1 MAEKRIIIATA
12 RFADYETYAAF
23 WRNKDL
29 AWHQETGSQ
38 LLSRL
43 REQSGEAAKLL
54 DNWIYKRSCFFSGHD
69 DPNDSWCSSQVNRN
83 LEDLKKDISYA
94 EKYDQPLSV
103 YAVYE
108 GIGAWV
114 ALGSKELF
122 LVEHEG
128 YLRDYTPAKD
138 YSGMSVGE
146 IRALASGTNV
156 STPVPATVPDGL
168 SANLIH
174 QNADAARQQLTDLE
188 SQLKDAREGRSAE
201 LAALKEEAERAM
213 KALEEKKQALMDTLN
228 AKKKELQQQ
237 VEVMNDQIFLL
248 ESQIYAIRCYAGEVV
263 NFAQLRKGRNAAD
276 TEPIVLHQKLRYL
289 DEEMGRLTSI
299 YEMDTSELNY
309 FEDFL
314 SASPVALDVF
324 APNERCVT
332 LVRLSRTGRRFKM
345 SEKYANMLEEYR
357 LYHGNTVG
365 IVIRN
370 GENVYIGWT
379 DAAQVHVTDDFIMEV
394 DPKAF
399 HVNND
404 FIGQETEAQREQRLV
419 KERADARQVAAELV
433 SRIFIF
439 NILQGI
445 VDNSDLLPLPEG
457 ITISRESVYVKF
469 SMADKW
475 LSDNRFGSFADIVQR
490 CNEPEL
496 HKGDTVLT
504 VQFLRP
510 KNENH
515 NIYRQ
520 WSNDRGRGEK
530 NRTWDCSVSDCQV
543 YSINLVEYDEPRQR
557 TYYQFRMPGTFGE
570 ADRWING
577 VTNGDGSTLDEKQTK
592 ILETKWER
600 DPHFF
605 VSVKKM
611 ESNSGTARSNF
622 EIYPDEV
629 INLTYMNSVWLEYA
643 INNRNLGGWVVGH
656 QAVDYAYGIRYLNT
670 ALEHVRHR
678 EAEETA
684 LLNEADP
691 TFLSTHPDWPVQL
704 SEWKLT
710 TGTRRLT
717 PRSAKQFLR
726 SLAH

>member
-1 MAEKRIIIATA
+1 
-12 RFADYETYAAF
+12 
-23 WRNKDL
+23 
-29 AWHQETGSQ
+29 
-38 LLSRL
+38 
-43 REQSGEAAKLL
+43 
-54 DNWIYKRSCFFSGHD
+54 
-69 DPNDSWCSSQVNRN
+69 
-83 LEDLKKDISYA
+83 
-94 EKYDQPLSV
+94 
-103 YAVYE
+103 
-108 GIGAWV
+108 
-114 ALGSKELF
+114 
-122 LVEHEG
+122 
-128 YLRDYTPAKD
+128 
-138 YSGMSVGE
+138 
-146 IRALASGTNV
+146 
-156 STPVPATVPDGL
+156 
-168 SANLIH
+168 
-174 QNADAARQQLTDLE
+174 
-188 SQLKDAREGRSAE
+188 
-201 LAALKEEAERAM
+201 
-213 KALEEKKQALMDTLN
+213 
-228 AKKKELQQQ
+228 
-237 VEVMNDQIFLL
+237 
-248 ESQIYAIRCYAGEVV
+248 
-263 NFAQLRKGRNAAD
+263 
-276 TEPIVLHQKLRYL
+276 
-289 DEEMGRLTSI
+289 
-299 YEMDTSELNY
+299 
-309 FEDFL
+309 
-314 SASPVALDVF
+314 
-324 APNERCVT
+324 
-332 LVRLSRTGRRFKM
+332 
-345 SEKYANMLEEYR
+345 MLEEYR

-379 DAAQVHVTDDFIMEV
+379 DAEQVHVTDDFIMEV

-404 FIGQETEAQREQRLV
+404 FIGQETEAERETRLIQ
-419 KERADARQVAAELV
+419 ERTTARQVAAELV

-457 ITISRESVYVKF
+457 ITISRESEYVKF

-475 LSDNRFGSFADIVQR
+475 LSDNRFGSFADIVKR

-605 VSVKKM
+605 VSVKKA

-691 TFLSTHPDWPVQL
+691 TFLSTHPDWPVHL

>member
-1 MAEKRIIIATA
+1 MSEKRTIIATA
-12 RFADYETYAAF
+12 RFADYEAYDAF
-23 WRNKDL
+23 WRSKDL
-29 AWHQETGSQ
+29 AWHNETGKQ
-38 LLSRL
+38 LLTQL
-43 REQSGEAAKLL
+43 REQSREAAKLL
-54 DNWIYKRSCFFSGHD
+54 DNWIYQKTCYFSGSPD
-69 DPNDSWCSSQVNRN
+69 DFFCKSQLDRQ
-83 LEDLKKDISYA
+83 LADLKKAVSYA
-94 EKYDQPLSV
+94 EKYDQPLNV

-114 ALGSKELF
+114 ALGNREFF
-122 LVEHEG
+122 LVEHED
-128 YLRDYTPAKD
+128 YLRDYMPVKD

-146 IRALASGTNV
+146 IRALSSGTNV

-174 QNADAARQQLTDLE
+174 ENVNAAKQQLTDLE
-188 SQLKDAREGRSAE
+188 SQLKDARENRSAE

-314 SASPVALDVF
+314 SASPVALNVF

-379 DAAQVHVTDDFIMEV
+379 DAEQVHVTDDFIMEV

-404 FIGQETEAQREQRLV
+404 FIGQETESERETRLIQ
-419 KERADARQVAAELV
+419 ERTNARQIASELV

-457 ITISRESVYVKF
+457 ITISKESEYVKF

-475 LSDNRFGSFADIVQR
+475 LSDNRFGSFADIVKR

-510 KNENH
+510 QYENR

-520 WSNDRGRGEK
+520 WQNDRGRGEK
-530 NRTWDCSVSDCQV
+530 NRTWDCSVSDCHV
-543 YSINLVEYDEPRQR
+543 YPVNLVEYDEPRQR
-557 TYYQFRMPGTFGE
+557 TYYRYKGI
-570 ADRWING
+570 RC
-577 VTNGDGSTLDEKQTK
+577 VTNGDGSSLSEDSEIT
-592 ILETKWER
+592 ETKWESN
-600 DPHFF
+600 PHFF
-605 VSVKKM
+605 VSVKKA
-611 ESNSGTARSNF
+611 ESNSGTARANF

-629 INLTYMNSVWLEYA
+629 INLTYMNSIWLEYA
-643 INNRNLGGWVVGH
+643 INNRNLGGWVVGG
-656 QAVDYAYGIRYLNT
+656 QPVDYAYGIRYLNI
-670 ALEHVRHR
+670 ALEYVRRR
-678 EAEETA
+678 EAEDA
-684 LLNEADP
+684 LLLNEADP
-691 TFLSTHPDWPVQL
+691 SFISTHPDWPVQL

-710 TGTRRLT
+710 TGIRRLT
-717 PRSAKQFLR
+717 TRSTKQFLK
-726 SLAH
+726 SLAAGKE

>member
-1 MAEKRIIIATA
+1 MPDKRKIIATA

-23 WRNKDL
+23 WQGKDL
-29 AWHQETGSQ
+29 AWHQETGKQ
-38 LLSRL
+38 LLNQL
-43 REQSGEAAKLL
+43 REQSGVAAKLL
-54 DNWIYKRSCFFSGHD
+54 DDWIYKRSCFFSD
-69 DPNDSWCSSQVNRN
+69 YDPNDSWCESQINRQ
-83 LEDLKKDISYA
+83 LEGLKKAISYA
-94 EKYDQPLSV
+94 EKYDQSINV

-114 ALGSKELF
+114 TLGSKEFF

-128 YLRDYTPAKD
+128 YLRDYTPIKD
-138 YSGMSVGE
+138 YSHMSVGE

-168 SANLIH
+168 SANLIRH
-174 QNADAARQQLTDLE
+174 NLDAAKQELNDLE
-188 SQLKDAREGRSAE
+188 SQLKDVREERSSE
-201 LAALKEEAERAM
+201 LAALKEEVERAL
-213 KALEEKKQALMDTLN
+213 KALEEKKQTFMDTLN
-228 AKKKELQQQ
+228 AKKKELQLQ

-263 NFAQLRKGRNAAD
+263 NFAQLRKGSNAAD
-276 TEPIVLHQKLRYL
+276 TEPIVLHQKLRFL

-299 YEMDTSELNY
+299 YELDCSELRY
-309 FEDFL
+309 FEEFL
-314 SASPVALDVF
+314 TASPVALEVF

-332 LVRLSRTGRRFKM
+332 LVRLSRTGQRFQM
-345 SEKYANMLEEYR
+345 SAKYANMLEEYR
-357 LYHGNTVG
+357 LFHGNTVG

-379 DAAQVHVTDDFIMEV
+379 DAEQVHVTDDFIMEI

-404 FIGQETEAQREQRLV
+404 YIGQETDAQREMRLA
-419 KERADARQVAAELV
+419 KERAIARQVASELV

-457 ITISRESVYVKF
+457 VAISRESEYVRF

-475 LSDNRFGSFADIVQR
+475 LSDNRFGSFADIVKR

-510 KNENH
+510 QYEDL
-515 NIYRQ
+515 YRQ
-520 WSNDRGRGEK
+520 WQNDRGRGDK
-530 NRTWDCSVSDCQV
+530 NRTWDCSVSDCRV
-543 YSINLVEYDEPRQR
+543 YPVNLVEYDEPRQR
-557 TYYQFRMPGTFGE
+557 TYYRY
-570 ADRWING
+570 NG
-577 VTNGDGSTLDEKQTK
+577 MRYVTNGDGSSLITDAEV
-592 ILETKWER
+592 IETKWES

-605 VSVKKM
+605 VSVKKTQ
-611 ESNSGTARSNF
+611 SNSGTARSNF

-643 INNRNLGGWVVGH
+643 INNRNLGGWIVGGK
-656 QAVDYAYGIRYLNT
+656 AVDYAYGIRYLNT
-670 ALEHVRHR
+670 ALEHVRRR
-678 EAEETA
+678 EAKEA
-684 LLNEADP
+684 GLLNEADP
-691 TFLSTHPDWPVQL
+691 SFISTHPDWPVQL

-710 TGTRRLT
+710 TGTRHLS
-717 PRSAKQFLR
+717 PRSTKQFLR
-726 SLAH
+726 SLM

>member
-1 MAEKRIIIATA
+1 MAEKRTIIATA
-12 RFADYETYAAF
+12 RFADYETYTAF
-23 WRNKDL
+23 WQSKDL
-29 AWHQETGSQ
+29 AWHQETGRQ
-38 LLSRL
+38 LLTKL

-54 DNWIYKRSCFFSGHD
+54 DGWIYKRSCFFSSYD
-69 DPNDSWCSSQVNRN
+69 DPNDSWCSSQVNRQ

-94 EKYDQPLSV
+94 EKYDQPLNV

-108 GIGAWV
+108 GIGVWV
-114 ALGSKELF
+114 ALGSKEFF

-128 YLRDYTPAKD
+128 YLRDYTPVKD

-146 IRALASGTNV
+146 IRALSSGTNI

-168 SANLIH
+168 SAKLIH

-213 KALEEKKQALMDTLN
+213 KALEEKKQALMDMLN

-299 YEMDTSELNY
+299 YEMDTSDLNY

-345 SEKYANMLEEYR
+345 SEIYANMLEEYR

-379 DAAQVHVTDDFIMEV
+379 DAEQVHVTDDFIMEV

-404 FIGQETEAQREQRLV
+404 FIGQETEAERETRLIQ
-419 KERADARQVAAELV
+419 ERTTARQVAAELV

-457 ITISRESVYVKF
+457 ITISRESEYVKF

-475 LSDNRFGSFADIVQR
+475 LSDNRFGSFADIVER

-510 KNENH
+510 QYENR

-520 WSNDRGRGEK
+520 WQNDRGRGDK
-530 NRTWDCSVSDCQV
+530 NRTWDCSVSDCRV
-543 YSINLVEYDEPRQR
+543 YPINLAEYDEPRQR
-557 TYYQFRMPGTFGE
+557 TYYRY
-570 ADRWING
+570 NG
-577 VTNGDGSTLDEKQTK
+577 IRYVTNGDGSNLSEDSE
-592 ILETKWER
+592 IIETKWER

-605 VSVKKM
+605 VSVKKT

-670 ALEHVRHR
+670 ALEHVRRR
-678 EAEETA
+678 EAEESA

-691 TFLSTHPDWPVQL
+691 TYISTHPEWPVQL
-704 SEWKLT
+704 SEWKLA
-710 TGTRRLT
+710 TGIRRLT
-717 PRSAKQFLR
+717 PRSTKQFLR
-726 SLAH
+726 SLAQ

>member
-1 MAEKRIIIATA
+1 MSEKKTIIAAA
-12 RFADYETYAAF
+12 RFADFETYATF
-23 WRNKDL
+23 WQGKDL
-29 AWHQETGSQ
+29 AWHQETGQQ
-38 LLSRL
+38 LLIHL
-43 REQSGEAAKLL
+43 RKQSCDAAELL
-54 DNWIYKRSCFFSGHD
+54 ADWIYKKTLYFSGSAD
-69 DPNDSWCSSQVNRN
+69 DSFCKSQIKRQ
-83 LEDLKKDISYA
+83 LEKLKKAISYA
-94 EKYDQPLSV
+94 EKYDQSLNV

-108 GIGAWV
+108 GVGAWV
-114 ALGSKELF
+114 ALGSKEFF
-122 LVEHEG
+122 LVKHES
-128 YLRDYTPAKD
+128 YLRDYTPVKD

-146 IRALASGTNV
+146 IRALSSGTNV

-168 SANLIH
+168 SAKLIH
-174 QNADAARQQLTDLE
+174 QSVDAAKQQLTDLE
-188 SQLKDAREGRSAE
+188 SQLKDAKEERSAE
-201 LAALKEEAERAM
+201 LAVLKEEAERAM

-228 AKKKELQQQ
+228 AKKKELQLQ
-237 VEVMNDQIFLL
+237 VESMNDQIFLL

-263 NFAQLRKGRNAAD
+263 NFAQLRKGQNAAD

-299 YEMDTSELNY
+299 YELDTSELTY

-314 SASPVALDVF
+314 SVSPVALDIF

-332 LVRLSRTGRRFKM
+332 LVRLSRTGKRFQM

-357 LYHGNTVG
+357 MYHSNTVG

-379 DAAQVHVTDDFIMEV
+379 DADKVHVTDDFIMEV

-404 FIGQETEAQREQRLV
+404 FIGQETESQREQRLIE
-419 KERADARQVAAELV
+419 ERTLARQVATELV

-457 ITISRESVYVKF
+457 ITISRESEYVKF

-475 LSDNRFGSFADIVQR
+475 LSDNRFGSFAGIIKR

-496 HKGDTVLT
+496 RKGDAVLT

-510 KNENH
+510 QNGDR

-520 WSNDRGRGEK
+520 WHNDRGRGEK
-530 NRTWDCSVSDCQV
+530 NRTWDCSVSDCHV
-543 YSINLVEYDEPRQR
+543 YPINLVEYDKPRQR
-557 TYYQFRMPGTFGE
+557 TYYQFCVSSTPGK
-570 ADRWING
+570 APHWVNG
-577 VTNGDGSTLDEKQTK
+577 VADGDGSTLDKMQTR
-592 ILETKWER
+592 ILETKWES

-605 VSVKKM
+605 VSVKKA
-611 ESNSGTARSNF
+611 ESWSGTARANF
-622 EIYPDEV
+622 EVYPDEV

-643 INNRNLGGWVVGH
+643 INNRNLGGWVVGG

-670 ALEHVRHR
+670 ALEYVRRR
-678 EAEETA
+678 EKEESA
-684 LLNEADP
+684 LLSEADP
-691 TFLSTHPDWPVQL
+691 AFISTHPDWPVQL

-710 TGTRRLT
+710 AGTRNLT
-717 PRSAKQFLR
+717 LRSAKQFLR
-726 SLAH
+726 YLSH

>member
-1 MAEKRIIIATA
+1 MSEKKIFIATA
-12 RFADYETYAAF
+12 RFASFETYAAF
-23 WRNKDL
+23 WRGKDL
-29 AWHQETGSQ
+29 AWQEETGRM
-38 LLSRL
+38 LLSL
-43 REQSGEAAKLL
+43 LNKQSPAAAKLL
-54 DNWIYKRSCFFSGHD
+54 DNWIYRKTCYFSGDSD
-69 DPNDSWCSSQVNRN
+69 DYFYKSQLDRQLTELRN
-83 LEDLKKDISYA
+83 AISYA
-94 EKYDQPLSV
+94 EKYDQPINV

-114 ALGSKELF
+114 ALGSKEFF

-128 YLRDYTPAKD
+128 YLRDYTPIKD
-138 YSGMSVGE
+138 YSHMSVGE
-146 IRALASGTNV
+146 IRLLSSGANI

-168 SANLIH
+168 SANLIR
-174 QNADAARQQLTDLE
+174 QNVDATEQELSDLE
-188 SQLKDAREGRSAE
+188 SQLRDAREERSAE
-201 LAALKEEAERAM
+201 LAALKAEVERAM
-213 KALEEKKQALMDTLN
+213 KALKEKKQALMDTLS
-228 AKKKELQQQ
+228 AKKKELQLQ
-237 VEVMNDQIFLL
+237 VEAMNDQIFLL

-263 NFAQLRKGRNAAD
+263 NFAQLRKGSNAAD
-276 TEPIVLHQKLRYL
+276 TEPIVLHQKLRFL

-299 YEMDTSELNY
+299 YELDCSELRY
-309 FEDFL
+309 FEEFL
-314 SASPVALDVF
+314 TASPVALEVF

-332 LVRLSRTGRRFKM
+332 LVRLSRTGQRFQM
-345 SEKYANMLEEYR
+345 SDKYANMLEEYR
-357 LYHGNTVG
+357 LFHGNTVG

-379 DAAQVHVTDDFIMEV
+379 DAEQVHVTDDFIMEI

-404 FIGQETEAQREQRLV
+404 FIGQETEAQREKRLIE
-419 KERADARQVAAELV
+419 ERAIARQVASELV

-457 ITISRESVYVKF
+457 ITISRESDYVKF

-577 VTNGDGSTLDEKQTK
+577 VTNGDGSTLDEKKTK

-605 VSVKKM
+605 VSVKKT
-611 ESNSGTARSNF
+611 ESNSGTARANF

-629 INLTYMNSVWLEYA
+629 INLTYMNSVWMEYA
-643 INNRNLGGWVVGH
+643 INNRNLGGWIVGGK
-656 QAVDYAYGIRYLNT
+656 AVDYAYGIRYLNT
-670 ALEHVRHR
+670 ALEQVRRR
-678 EAEETA
+678 EAEEA
-684 LLNEADP
+684 GLLNEADP
-691 TFLSTHPDWPVQL
+691 SFISTHPDWPVQL
-704 SEWKLT
+704 SEWKLA
-710 TGTRRLT
+710 TGTRHLS
-717 PRSAKQFLR
+717 PRSTKRFLR
-726 SLAH
+726 SLM

>member
-1 MAEKRIIIATA
+1 MAEKRTIIATA

-23 WRNKDL
+23 WRSKDL

-69 DPNDSWCSSQVNRN
+69 DSNDSWCSSQVNRK

-128 YLRDYTPAKD
+128 YLRDYTPTKD

-345 SEKYANMLEEYR
+345 SETYANMLEEYR

-379 DAAQVHVTDDFIMEV
+379 DAEQVHVTDDFIMEV

-404 FIGQETEAQREQRLV
+404 FIGQETEAERETRLIQ
-419 KERADARQVAAELV
+419 ERTTARQVAAELV

-457 ITISRESVYVKF
+457 ITISRESEYVKF

-475 LSDNRFGSFADIVQR
+475 LSDNRFGSFADIVKR

-605 VSVKKM
+605 VSVKKA

-691 TFLSTHPDWPVQL
+691 TFLSTHPDWPVHL

-726 SLAH
+726 SLAP

>member
-1 MAEKRIIIATA
+1 MPDKRKIIATA

-23 WRNKDL
+23 WRGKDL
-29 AWHQETGSQ
+29 AWHQETGKQ
-38 LLSRL
+38 LLNQL
-43 REQSGEAAKLL
+43 REQSGVAAKLL
-54 DNWIYKRSCFFSGHD
+54 DDWIYKRSCFFSGYD
-69 DPNDSWCSSQVNRN
+69 DPNDSWCESQINRQ
-83 LEDLKKDISYA
+83 LEDLKKAISYA
-94 EKYDQPLSV
+94 EKYDQPINV

-108 GIGAWV
+108 GIGAWI
-114 ALGSKELF
+114 ALGSKEFF

-128 YLRDYTPAKD
+128 YLRDYTPIKD
-138 YSGMSVGE
+138 YSHMSVGE

-156 STPVPATVPDGL
+156 STPVPATVPDAL
-168 SANLIH
+168 SANLIRH
-174 QNADAARQQLTDLE
+174 NLDATKQELNDLE
-188 SQLKDAREGRSAE
+188 SQLKDAREERSSE
-201 LAALKEEAERAM
+201 LAALKEEVERAL
-213 KALEEKKQALMDTLN
+213 KALEEKKQTFMDTLN
-228 AKKKELQQQ
+228 AKKKELQLQ
-237 VEVMNDQIFLL
+237 VEAMNDQIFLL

-263 NFAQLRKGRNAAD
+263 NFAQLRKGSNAAD
-276 TEPIVLHQKLRYL
+276 TEPIVLHQKLRFL

-299 YEMDTSELNY
+299 YELDCSELRY
-309 FEDFL
+309 FEEFL
-314 SASPVALDVF
+314 TASPVALEVF
-324 APNERCVT
+324 APNERCVA
-332 LVRLSRTGRRFKM
+332 LVRLSRTGQRFQT
-345 SEKYANMLEEYR
+345 SDKYANMLEEYR
-357 LYHGNTVG
+357 LFHGNTVG

-379 DAAQVHVTDDFIMEV
+379 DAEQVHVTDDFIMEI

-404 FIGQETEAQREQRLV
+404 YIGQETDAQREMRLA
-419 KERADARQVAAELV
+419 KERAIARQVASELV

-457 ITISRESVYVKF
+457 VAISRESEYVRF

-475 LSDNRFGSFADIVQR
+475 LSDNRFGSFADIVKR

-510 KNENH
+510 QYDGR

-520 WSNDRGRGEK
+520 WQNDRGRGDK
-530 NRTWDCSVSDCQV
+530 NRTWDCSVSDCRV
-543 YSINLVEYDEPRQR
+543 YPVNLVEYDEPRQR
-557 TYYQFRMPGTFGE
+557 TYYRY
-570 ADRWING
+570 NG
-577 VTNGDGSTLDEKQTK
+577 MRYVTNGDGSSLSKDAE
-592 ILETKWER
+592 IIETKWES

-605 VSVKKM
+605 VSVKKT

-643 INNRNLGGWVVGH
+643 INNRNLGGWIVGGK
-656 QAVDYAYGIRYLNT
+656 AVDYAYGIRYLNT

-710 TGTRRLT
+710 TGARHLS
-717 PRSAKQFLR
+717 PRSTKQFLR
-726 SLAH
+726 SLM

>member
-1 MAEKRIIIATA
+1 MSEKRTIIANA
-12 RFADYETYAAF
+12 RFADYEAYEAF
-23 WRNKDL
+23 WRSKDL
-29 AWHQETGSQ
+29 AWHNETGKQ
-38 LLSRL
+38 LLTQL
-43 REQSGEAAKLL
+43 REQSREAAKLL
-54 DNWIYKRSCFFSGHD
+54 DNWIYQKTCYFSGSPD
-69 DPNDSWCSSQVNRN
+69 DFFCKSQLDRQ
-83 LEDLKKDISYA
+83 LADLKKAVSYA
-94 EKYDQPLSV
+94 EKYDQPLNV

-114 ALGSKELF
+114 ALGNREFF
-122 LVEHEG
+122 LVEHKD
-128 YLRDYTPAKD
+128 YLRDYTPVKD

-146 IRALASGTNV
+146 IRALSSGTNV
-156 STPVPATVPDGL
+156 STPVPATVTDGL

-174 QNADAARQQLTDLE
+174 QNVDAAKQQLTDLE
-188 SQLKDAREGRSAE
+188 SQLKDARENRSAE

-299 YEMDTSELNY
+299 YEMDTSELTY

-314 SASPVALDVF
+314 AASPVALDVF

-332 LVRLSRTGRRFKM
+332 LVRLSRTGRRFQM

-379 DAAQVHVTDDFIMEV
+379 DAEQVHVTDDFIMEV

-404 FIGQETEAQREQRLV
+404 FIGQETEAERENRLV

-457 ITISRESVYVKF
+457 ITISRESEYVRF

-475 LSDNRFGSFADIVQR
+475 LSDNRFGSFADIVKR

-504 VQFLRP
+504 V
-510 KNENH
+510 
-515 NIYRQ
+515 YRQ
-520 WSNDRGRGEK
+520 WQNDRGRGDK
-530 NRTWDCSVSDCQV
+530 NRTWDCSVSDCRV
-543 YSINLVEYDEPRQR
+543 YPINLVEYDEPRQR
-557 TYYQFRMPGTFGE
+557 TYYRY
-570 ADRWING
+570 NG
-577 VTNGDGSTLDEKQTK
+577 MRFVTDGDGSNLSEDSEV
-592 ILETKWER
+592 IETKWER

-605 VSVKKM
+605 VSVKKT

-691 TFLSTHPDWPVQL
+691 TFLSTHPTWPVQL

-710 TGTRRLT
+710 TGIRRLT
-717 PRSAKQFLR
+717 TRSTKQFLK
-726 SLAH
+726 SLAAGKE

>member
-1 MAEKRIIIATA
+1 MAEKRTIIATA
-12 RFADYETYAAF
+12 RFAGYETYAAF
-23 WRNKDL
+23 WRSKDL

-69 DPNDSWCSSQVNRN
+69 DPNDSWCSSQVSRK

>member
-1 MAEKRIIIATA
+1 MPEKKTIIATA
-12 RFADYETYAAF
+12 HFADYETYAAF
-23 WRNKDL
+23 WHSKEL
-29 AWHQETGSQ
+29 AWHQETGKQ
-38 LLSRL
+38 LITQL
-43 REQSGEAAKLL
+43 REQSCEAAKLL
-54 DNWIYKRSCFFSGHD
+54 DDWIYKRSCFFSGYD
-69 DPNDSWCSSQVNRN
+69 DPNDSWCVSQINRQ
-83 LEDLKKDISYA
+83 LADLKKAISYA
-94 EKYDQPLSV
+94 EKYDQPINV

-114 ALGSKELF
+114 ALGSKEFF

-128 YLRDYTPAKD
+128 YFRDYTPVKD

-188 SQLKDAREGRSAE
+188 SQLKDAREERSSE
-201 LAALKEEAERAM
+201 LAALKAEAERAM
-213 KALEEKKQALMDTLN
+213 RALEEKKQALMDMLN

-345 SEKYANMLEEYR
+345 SEMYANMLEEYR

-379 DAAQVHVTDDFIMEV
+379 DAEQVHVTDDFIMEV

-419 KERADARQVAAELV
+419 KERADARQVASELV

-445 VDNSDLLPLPEG
+445 VDNSALLPLPEG
-457 ITISRESVYVKF
+457 ITISRESEYVKF

-475 LSDNRFGSFADIVQR
+475 LSDNRFGSFADIVKR

-496 HKGDTVLT
+496 HKGDMVLT
-504 VQFLRP
+504 VQFLHP
-510 KNENH
+510 QYENR

-520 WSNDRGRGEK
+520 WQNDRGRGDK
-530 NRTWDCSVSDCQV
+530 NRTWDCSVSDCRV
-543 YSINLVEYDEPRQR
+543 YPVNLVEYDEPRQR
-557 TYYQFRMPGTFGE
+557 THYLY
-570 ADRWING
+570 NG
-577 VTNGDGSTLDEKQTK
+577 IPFVTNGDGSSLSDDAE
-592 ILETKWER
+592 ILETTWER

-605 VSVKKM
+605 VSVKKT
-611 ESNSGTARSNF
+611 ESCSGNARANF
-622 EIYPDEV
+622 EIYPEEV

-670 ALEHVRHR
+670 ALQYIRRR

-684 LLNEADP
+684 LLNDADP
-691 TFLSTHPDWPVQL
+691 FFISTHPDWPVQL

-717 PRSAKQFLR
+717 SRTAKQFLR